1 MKEHLREIRSLRQRL
16 EDSIHTND
24 RLRQQLE
31 EKLARTTTEKGNR
44 DKQSAGLKVLKSIE
58 FSSNKICYRNFIALN
73 WIYKDGFFCHSLIFH
88 SSVSISSKGAPT
100 NIYIQGLE
108 SVNQL
113 ASEIRLLKEENVSL
127 QNQLKQVTK
136 GTVCLSP
143 CHKLKSHYLYY
154 LFRM

>member
-1 MKEHLREIRSLRQRL
+1 ML
-16 EDSIHTND
+16 
-24 RLRQQLE
+24 
-31 EKLARTTTEKGNR
+31 
-44 DKQSAGLKVLKSIE
+44 SAGLKVLKSIE
-58 FSSNKICYRNFIALN
+58 FSPDKICYRNFIALN
-73 WIYKDGFFCHSLIFH
+73 WIYKDVFFSVIIYLLFIIFH

-136 GTVCLSP
+136 GTV
-143 CHKLKSHYLYY
+143 
-154 LFRM
+154 

>member
-1 MKEHLREIRSLRQRL
+1 ML
-16 EDSIHTND
+16 
-24 RLRQQLE
+24 
-31 EKLARTTTEKGNR
+31 
-44 DKQSAGLKVLKSIE
+44 SAGLKVLKSIE

-73 WIYKDGFFCHSLIFH
+73 WIYKDVFFSVIIYYLFIIFH

-136 GTVCLSP
+136 GTV
-143 CHKLKSHYLYY
+143 
-154 LFRM
+154 

>member
-1 MKEHLREIRSLRQRL
+1 ML
-16 EDSIHTND
+16 
-24 RLRQQLE
+24 
-31 EKLARTTTEKGNR
+31 
-44 DKQSAGLKVLKSIE
+44 SAGLKVLKSIE
-58 FSSNKICYRNFIALN
+58 FSPDKICYRNFIALN
-73 WIYKDGFFCHSLIFH
+73 WIYKDVIFCHYLFIIFH

-136 GTVCLSP
+136 GTV
-143 CHKLKSHYLYY
+143 
-154 LFRM
+154 